1 MKKYI
6 FTENQIKKIIDSQVN
21 EQYGYD
27 GSEGDV
33 EFFQRALNKYF
44 KVKNI
49 RAIWDGFNFKINP
62 KGSLIQIAVDGAWG
76 DKSSSALAIFQER
89 ERLKNIDGIVGC
101 ESVTKLHDLGYLS
114 YDIGTGL
121 LNFLG
126 LPPCH

>member
-44 KVKNI
+44 KAKNI